1 MSQQRKRKNR
11 FLAASKE
18 QELALLAREVN
29 GPKLCSSILE
39 STEEWALQ
47 GLRGSFY
54 KWGWRR
60 ESLTSPEPETVFKK
74 LKINKL
80 PGERKVRLPIFAVS
94 GFQDRQQSLAAYLA
108 GFLKP
113 RACFTALVCSGGF
126 IEHLTME
133 GSDI

>member
-11 FLAASKE
+11 FLATSKE
-18 QELALLAREVN
+18 QELTLLAREVS
-29 GPKLCSSILE
+29 GPKLCGSIIE
-39 STEEWALQ
+39 STEERALQ

-60 ESLTSPEPETVFKK
+60 ESLASPEPETAFKK

-80 PGERKVRLPIFAVS
+80 PGERKVRLPVFVAS
-94 GFQDRQQSLAAYLA
+94 GFQYRRWSLAAYLA

-113 RACFTALVCSGGF
+113 WACFTALV
-126 IEHLTME
+126 
-133 GSDI
+133 